1 MGKEVLHHVRCQL
14 LHTLFSLSSTID
26 SNPHDCHR
34 EGVYYVRIDFY
45 DDVNSYHT
53 SASLN
58 HKRWETE
65 FKICFL

>member
-1 MGKEVLHHVRCQL
+1 MGEEVLHHVRCQL

-45 DDVNSYHT
+45 DDVKSYHIQ
-53 SASLN
+53 S
-58 HKRWETE
+58 
-65 FKICFL
+65 